1 MAFVTP
7 PPLAS
12 GDRVAV
18 VAPSSGGAR
27 SAPHVLSLALDRL
40 RDRFDLDPVVHPTA
54 RQGDDFLAA
63 HPRGRAAAVHEAF
76 RDPEIRAVFATIG
89 GDDQL
94 RVLRY
99 LDPAVLREHPT
110 RFFGMSDNTNLNLY
124 LWREGVVSYNGGQL
138 LNQVGTPGRFPAFS
152 ERYLRR
158 ALFEESLGD
167 LDSAPRWTD
176 DTVEWADP
184 DYAETTPEYEPAP
197 DWTWAG
203 GDERVEGRVWGGCLA
218 IVDWH
223 LASDR
228 YLPALERLDGQV
240 LAIETAEDLPSAA
253 EVRWSLM
260 CMGERGLLERF
271 DAVLVGRPQTRNR
284 FERPSR
290 ETRERFRRDQREA
303 VLSQLARYNP
313 EAPVVFDLDFGH
325 TNPTVPLPVGGR
337 VDVDPNEGTIR
348 FT

>member
-1 MAFVTP
+1 MEFRTP
-7 PPLAS
+7 PPLVA

-27 SAPHVLSLALDRL
+27 RAPHVLSLALDRL
-40 RDRFDLDPVVHPTA
+40 RDRFGLDPVVHPTA
-54 RQGDDFLAA
+54 RQGDEFLSA
-63 HPRGRAAAVHEAF
+63 HPRARAAAVHEAF

-89 GDDQL
+89 GADQL

-99 LDPAVLREHPT
+99 LDPEVLREHPT
-110 RFFGMSDNTNLNLY
+110 RFFGMSDNTNLQLL

-138 LNQVGTPGRFPAFS
+138 LNQVGAPGRLPAFT

-158 ALFEESLGD
+158 ALFDETLGD
-167 LDSAPRWTD
+167 LDGAPRWTD
-176 DTVEWADP
+176 DTIEWSNP
-184 DYAETTPEYEPAP
+184 EYAETTPEYEPAP

-203 GDERVEGRVWGGCLA
+203 GTERVTGRVWGGCLA

-223 LASDR
+223 LATDR
-228 YLPALERLDGQV
+228 YLPAPERLDGQV
-240 LAIETAEDLPSAA
+240 LALETAEDLPRA
-253 EVRWSLM
+253 EQVRQTLM

-284 FERPSR
+284 FERPSNER
-290 ETRERFRRDQREA
+290 RERYRREQREA
-303 VLSQLARYNP
+303 ILGELARYNP
-313 EAPVVFDLDFGH
+313 DAPVVFDLDFGH

-337 VDVDPNEGTIR
+337 VVVDPGSETIR